1 MDNRAFDRIPANIEV
16 TFHCNNM
23 DYTGTILDISE
34 NGMFISTNDMCSPF
48 DSQFEVIIPF
58 KDNKLNVPVNLNR
71 IILSPNSR
79 DGIGVEL
86 SDLSPDYVKMV
97 KDIKGSETP

>member
-16 TFHCNNM
+16 TFHCNSM
-23 DYTGTILDISE
+23 DYKGTILDISE

-48 DSQFEVIIPF
+48 DSQFEVVIPVE
-58 KDNKLNVPVNLNR
+58 DEVLNVPVNLNR
-71 IILSPNSR
+71 IILSPDSR

-86 SDLSPDYVKMV
+86 SDVSQDYVKMV
-97 KDIKGSETP
+97 EKIKSSVKT

>member
-1 MDNRAFDRIPANIEV
+1 MDKRAFDRIPANIEV

-23 DYTGTILDISE
+23 DYTGTISDISE

-48 DSQFEVIIPF
+48 DSQFEVVIPF
-58 KDNKLNVPVNLNR
+58 KDDEINVPVNLNR
-71 IILSPNSR
+71 IILSPDSH

-86 SDLSPDYVKMV
+86 SDLSPDYVEMV
-97 KDIKGSETP
+97 KSIKSSVKT

>member
-1 MDNRAFDRIPANIEV
+1 MDKRAFNRVPADIEV

-23 DYTGTILDISE
+23 DYTGIISDISE

-48 DSQFEVIIPF
+48 DSQFEVVIPF
-58 KDNKLNVPVNLNR
+58 KDDEINVPVNLNR
-71 IILSPNSR
+71 IILSPDSR

-86 SDLSPDYVKMV
+86 SDLSPDYIEMV
-97 KDIKGSETP
+97 KNIKSSVKT